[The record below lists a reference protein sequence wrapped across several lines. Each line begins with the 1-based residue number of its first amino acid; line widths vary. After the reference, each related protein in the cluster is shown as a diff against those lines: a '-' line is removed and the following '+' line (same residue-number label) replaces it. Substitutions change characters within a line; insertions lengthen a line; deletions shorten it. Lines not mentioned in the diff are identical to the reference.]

1 MKKQL
6 IAVAAGFLLVG
17 LYGAAWSME
26 GGPGDGRQ
34 NMMEQADANHD
45 GKISFD
51 EFKTSHEQRMQE
63 HFKKMDANGDGFIDK
78 AEVQKGREMMREKM
92 KERMEKRQEMQ
103 DSKPK

>member
-1 MKKQL
+1 
-6 IAVAAGFLLVG
+6 
-17 LYGAAWSME
+17 
-26 GGPGDGRQ
+26 
-34 NMMEQADANHD
+34 
-45 GKISFD
+45 
-51 EFKTSHEQRMQE
+51 MQE